1 MLEKESFSLQ
11 IYIDVDATI
20 ASEDQLKP
28 GETIDSLMKN
38 DTGFRFIT
46 QNTGRVPVYQLNE
59 DSEYVVAFAD
69 VMHNDNKSRIV
80 DSVVARNDVTGT
92 TINGCKFDEATG
104 LLYIPRTA
112 FVIDNTCYIG
122 CIQMQILYAI
132 SNFSITKSV
141 EFSYECRN

>member
-1 MLEKESFSLQ
+1 M
-11 IYIDVDATI
+11 
-20 ASEDQLKP
+20 
-28 GETIDSLMKN
+28 
-38 DTGFRFIT
+38 T
-46 QNTGRVPVYQLNE
+46 QVSDLSHENTGRVPVYQLNE

-122 CIQMQILYAI
+122 MYTDADIICNI
-132 SNFSITKSV
+132 
-141 EFSYECRN
+141 